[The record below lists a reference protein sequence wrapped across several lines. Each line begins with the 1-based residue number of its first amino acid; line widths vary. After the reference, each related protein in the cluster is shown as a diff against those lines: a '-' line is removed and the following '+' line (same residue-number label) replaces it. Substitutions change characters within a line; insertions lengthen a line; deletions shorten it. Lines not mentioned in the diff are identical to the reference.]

1 LKVICDSSVLIG
13 LTKIGKI
20 QLLNQIFRSIY
31 LPEAVFHEVVTK
43 GRGKPGVKEIS
54 NAKWIYKKAVQ
65 DRRNVEM
72 LEAELGLGEAEVL
85 VLGKELSADWLIL
98 DDERARTAAISA
110 GFQVIGLLGILLL
123 AKERKLIPA
132 VKPLL
137 DELQD
142 KNFRVSDKIRRE
154 VLRKAKE

>member
-13 LTKIGKI
+13 LAKIGKI
-20 QLLNQIFRSIY
+20 QLLNQIFHSIY
-31 LPEAVFHEVVTK
+31 LPDAVFREVVTK

-54 NAKWIYKKAVQ
+54 SAKWIYKKAVK

-72 LEAELGLGEAEVL
+72 LGAELGLGEAEVL
-85 VLGKELSADWLIL
+85 VLGKELNADWLIL

-123 AKERKLIPA
+123 GKERRLIPA
-132 VKPLL
+132 LKPLL
-137 DELQD
+137 DELQE
-142 KNFRVSDKIRRE
+142 KNFRVSNRIRRE
-154 VLRKAKE
+154 VLRKAKA